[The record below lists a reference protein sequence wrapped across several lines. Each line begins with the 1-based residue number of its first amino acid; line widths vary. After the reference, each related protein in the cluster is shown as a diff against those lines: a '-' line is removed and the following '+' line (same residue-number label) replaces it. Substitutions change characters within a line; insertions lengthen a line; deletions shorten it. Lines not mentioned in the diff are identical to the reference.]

1 MSSAQ
6 LLAVVEVAQDERVRC
21 QAAGCKHSVYK
32 RIHIVAEN
40 GVTQVYGSECFKRL
54 FGQTALHQVSPKYGG
69 GEGRKLTDEERQWL
83 VENTERLIAHFEA
96 EHQAQ
101 LERMAQAA
109 AALRAQAT
117 ARPVQ
122 AREAREA
129 LGAREAPEKPF
140 RPPPTEAER
149 SVAYVE
155 ARHSLQLRFPGAELD
170 RPGFKGL
177 LDMEAAKI
185 LAKGSPR

>member
-32 RIHIVAEN
+32 RIHIVAEH
-40 GVTQVYGSECFKRL
+40 GVIHVYGSECFKGL
-54 FGQTALHQVSPKYGG
+54 FGHTALHQLSPKYGG
-69 GEGRKLTDEERQWL
+69 GEGRKLTDQERQWL
-83 VENTERLIAHFEA
+83 VENTERLIAQFEA

-109 AALRAQAT
+109 AALRVQAT
-117 ARPVQ
+117 ARPMQ
-122 AREAREA
+122 APKA
-129 LGAREAPEKPF
+129 LETRQVPEKPF
-140 RPPPTEAER
+140 RPPLTEAER
-149 SVAYVE
+149 SAAYAE

-185 LAKGSPR
+185 LAKSARR

>member
-122 AREAREA
+122 ARDAPDARK
-129 LGAREAPEKPF
+129 APEKPV
-140 RPPPTEAER
+140 RPLPTDAER